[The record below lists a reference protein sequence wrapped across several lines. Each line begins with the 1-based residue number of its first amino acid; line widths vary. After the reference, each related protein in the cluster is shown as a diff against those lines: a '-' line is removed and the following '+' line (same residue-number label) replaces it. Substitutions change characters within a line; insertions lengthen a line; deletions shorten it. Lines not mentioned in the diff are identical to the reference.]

1 MNQTIAAKA
10 FGIDYALDAQS
21 LAKNVKN
28 SSFIDATALVAK
40 DVYKGN
46 KRPTAPAVIADTI
59 RLKYQAPVKKITKE
73 LDQIDT
79 TTLSD
84 GFTVV
89 VTSEGVRVFFK
100 QGDKI
105 ERQPGLE
112 IS

>member
-1 MNQTIAAKA
+1 MQD
-10 FGIDYALDAQS
+10 F
-21 LAKNVKN
+21 N
-28 SSFIDATALVAK
+28 SRILNAIEKIT
-40 DVYKGN
+40 GN
-46 KRPTAPAVIADTI
+46 EH
-59 RLKYQAPVKKITKE
+59 KITKE

-79 TTLSD
+79 TTLKD